1 MPRSLFAIAFD
12 HLEECPLCDVATR
25 KRCPTG
31 RALLDAAHD
40 ACVMV
45 LGLSAEVPKVK
56 A

>member
-12 HLEECPLCDVATR
+12 HLEECPLCDIATR
-25 KRCPTG
+25 KRCPVG
-31 RALLDAAHD
+31 IALLEAAHD

-45 LGLSAEVPKVK
+45 LGLSDAVPKVK